1 MVSFVRGD
9 GREFRRRGRR
19 AAGPLSREPSTDA
32 RVSFFF
38 SIDQV
43 RRAKLFYLRGL
54 VGKQAR
60 LKTRFVA
67 KREGKTRH
75 EIKMDALRAECAAE
89 DAARAEAE
97 AAAAAEAK
105 AAAEAEAAAN
115 AEGGEEESA

>member
-1 MVSFVRGD
+1 M
-9 GREFRRRGRR
+9 
-19 AAGPLSREPSTDA
+19 
-32 RVSFFF
+32 
-38 SIDQV
+38 
-43 RRAKLFYLRGL
+43 FYLRGL

-75 EIKMDALRAECAAE
+75 EIKMDALRAE
-89 DAARAEAE
+89 AEAE
-97 AAAAAEAK
+97 AEAAAAEAK